1 MANRIKGIT
10 IEIGGDTTKLD
21 KALKETDINLSRV
34 QKDLREVERLLKLDP
49 TNVDLLAQKQRLLAE
64 RAELAA
70 ERVEKLE
77 NATKNLNG
85 TIEKSKLDDLNLE
98 LDLTKAR
105 AQNAARELEDFNP
118 ILSQTN
124 EASKDVAGG
133 LDDIGDSAGGMES
146 GFTIGAGAIAT
157 FAGSA
162 LTMLIDIGLQALD
175 TLWNL
180 DEATE
185 EYRIS
190 MGLLN
195 TAFETA
201 GFSGETAKQA
211 YQGFYEILGDTSQAT
226 EASQLLAQL
235 ATNEQDVAEWVEI
248 AAGVYGTFGESLPI
262 ESLIEAA
269 NETAKTG
276 EVTGVLADALNWVGL
291 SEEEVNEQLAL
302 LGDETSRSNYLM
314 GLLSHTYEDATD
326 SFYKNNEAIVE
337 SRAAQTELDE
347 AVGELGQS
355 VANLK
360 SKFME
365 AFGPYL
371 TELAAFGADAINFI
385 ADAVSALGDG
395 LGWLID
401 RIKDV
406 VNWFKQLFGIG
417 GDTQTLNVQS
427 DTQPVSSA
435 LALPITDMET
445 FDLDIPHFASGG
457 LVPPN
462 NPFLAVL
469 GDNTQEAEIVAPY
482 SAIKQAT
489 GDAIAERGMGSNTP
503 VKIIVRAADGFTRH
517 LSFSL
522 EEESIRRGVSLVND

>member
-314 GLLSHTYEDATD
+314 GLLSHTSY
-326 SFYKNNEAIVE
+326 Y
-337 SRAAQTELDE
+337 
-347 AVGELGQS
+347 
-355 VANLK
+355 
-360 SKFME
+360 
-365 AFGPYL
+365 
-371 TELAAFGADAINFI
+371 
-385 ADAVSALGDG
+385 
-395 LGWLID
+395 
-401 RIKDV
+401 
-406 VNWFKQLFGIG
+406 
-417 GDTQTLNVQS
+417 
-427 DTQPVSSA
+427 
-435 LALPITDMET
+435 
-445 FDLDIPHFASGG
+445 
-457 LVPPN
+457 
-462 NPFLAVL
+462 
-469 GDNTQEAEIVAPY
+469 
-482 SAIKQAT
+482 
-489 GDAIAERGMGSNTP
+489 
-503 VKIIVRAADGFTRH
+503 
-517 LSFSL
+517 
-522 EEESIRRGVSLVND
+522 